1 MTKLYENIFLYA
13 TYTSYLLYAI
23 ALFGL
28 SSIAPHYLDNLRNY
42 LKIYVALVLIY
53 LYNPVTYKNK
63 KFTDFDR
70 RIVFSAGIFL
80 LFTTTLTSFVERIIF
95 NNILKFTT

>member
-1 MTKLYENIFLYA
+1 
-13 TYTSYLLYAI
+13 
-23 ALFGL
+23 
-28 SSIAPHYLDNLRNY
+28 
-42 LKIYVALVLIY
+42 
-53 LYNPVTYKNK
+53 
-63 KFTDFDR
+63 R